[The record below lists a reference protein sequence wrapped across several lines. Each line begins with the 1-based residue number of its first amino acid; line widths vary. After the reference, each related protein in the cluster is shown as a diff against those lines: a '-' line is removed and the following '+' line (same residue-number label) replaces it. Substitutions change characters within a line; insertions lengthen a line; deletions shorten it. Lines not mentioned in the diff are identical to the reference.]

1 MTAVGAHGVP
11 SGPFSGDPSAG
22 GNDVVVPAAP

>member
-1 MTAVGAHGVP
+1 MTALGAHRVVP
-11 SGPFSGDPSAG
+11 GPVSEDPSAG